1 MAGESY
7 MYVQKALFGSSAFKG
22 VRNHFWIVIC
32 ELPDRFCV
40 LKVWALAS
48 KRFIAAA
55 SGNVL
60 AFVTGA
66 DPRSTFVSVELP
78 HILQNENIKQIN
90 GEDKFV
96 FAKRFSR

>member
-40 LKVWALAS
+40 LKVLNFGFRAVFLY
-48 KRFIAAA
+48 KKKIT
-55 SGNVL
+55 
-60 AFVTGA
+60 AF
-66 DPRSTFVSVELP
+66 DSNLEIR
-78 HILQNENIKQIN
+78 QRQIN
-90 GEDKFV
+90 QRSHTIFRDDI
-96 FAKRFSR
+96 ARL